1 MDIQNEKNKLEKS
14 KIEDY
19 KKHPMINLA
28 DSINRSTIGD
38 LNQLTKG
45 SYLARILTMLI
56 IIGAISCLLFFEY
69 FK

>member
-28 DSINRSTIGD
+28 DSINRSTIWD
-38 LNQLTKG
+38 LNRLTKG
-45 SYLARILTMLI
+45 SYLTRIISTLI
-56 IIGAISCLLFFEY
+56 NIGAISCLLFFGY